1 MYFSDTT
8 PVSLRLT
15 LIESLVQVAQR
26 KFYIKTQSRQILELF
41 SDLWKV
47 LKELD
52 KKYRKTI

>member
-52 KKYRKTI
+52 